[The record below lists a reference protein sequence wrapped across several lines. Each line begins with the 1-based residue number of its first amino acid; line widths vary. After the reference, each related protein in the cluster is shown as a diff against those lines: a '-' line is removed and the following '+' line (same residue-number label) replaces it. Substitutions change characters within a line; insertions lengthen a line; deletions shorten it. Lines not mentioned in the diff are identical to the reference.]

1 MLTNLVGW
9 PLIIILTVL
18 AVVAAAVIAVV
29 VVAGRLATRRPK

>member
-9 PLIIILTVL
+9 HLIIILTVL